1 MFTGM
6 LAAELLV
13 KKAVIPLSFRQ
24 RRTSGYGFWR
34 VQMKVM
40 IGLITSATKSMVP
53 TSQKLESLADAF
65 KDQIQVNFGIELGLQ
80 PQLAESFSD
89 LLKEVPFDFVIG
101 SSHVVHGYDPYYPS
115 YFEGRKES
123 ARIRTRA
130 ASVIWRGC

>member
-34 VQMKVM
+34 VQMKVT

-53 TSQKLESLADAF
+53 TST
-65 KDQIQVNFGIELGLQ
+65 QIRR
-80 PQLAESFSD
+80 P
-89 LLKEVPFDFVIG
+89 
-101 SSHVVHGYDPYYPS
+101 
-115 YFEGRKES
+115 
-123 ARIRTRA
+123 
-130 ASVIWRGC
+130 